1 MHVQILIPVITITS
15 AEDVIRS
22 DRSGFSIFTLNGT
35 VADADS
41 DIVRVSATI
50 DGNKKTVVV
59 NATPEGVQWSLT
71 WDIAAD
77 DIAQSTYNSI
87 EVAGDDGF
95 GGQVST
101 NWEYILYVDKTGPQP
116 PQINANTNW
125 TNAESVAVTIADTTD
140 TGAGISYTEYMLSGA
155 TVSGW
160 IRNTVEWIF
169 YL

>member
-1 MHVQILIPVITITS
+1 MLLQYNPVITITS

-35 VADADS
+35 DADADS

-77 DIAQSTYNSI
+77 DIAQCTYNSI
-87 EVAGDDGF
+87 EVAVMTDLAAS
-95 GGQVST
+95 V
-101 NWEYILYVDKTGPQP
+101 NKWEYIVC
-116 PQINANTNW
+116 
-125 TNAESVAVTIADTTD
+125 
-140 TGAGISYTEYMLSGA
+140 
-155 TVSGW
+155 
-160 IRNTVEWIF
+160 
-169 YL
+169 